1 MASVGNA
8 DRVTTPQDLDDRFR
22 ETLGALPEP
31 ERRRDPGRPVRPG
44 AALTGHQLLALFDAQ
59 VTSRQLDLAARWLRS
74 FDEGFYTIGS
84 AGHEANAAV
93 AAALRP
99 TDPALLHYR
108 SGAFYCLRAAQ
119 AADAFPGGDA
129 GEGGDLAAVTGH
141 PDPDGDDHP
150 PAGGPY
156 GASPP
161 DDAPDDGHPALDD
174 APLPVGAHHT
184 GPPAAGPDAGAPDA
198 AGPSDAVTAPPG
210 SPGTGGPP
218 TEVPDAPA
226 APPGTS
232 AAADL
237 SPGAPDATGLPDGT
251 VQAGPPAGPVA
262 YRVGSDGTAEPVPRY
277 QPCAPGTVSGR
288 AVTSADSAVDGEP
301 GPAGDPAD
309 AGTVVSTAPR
319 PEPTVADPAGG
330 PDPDPDGWQQAYAE
344 AARDVLRGMV
354 ASTLDPIAGG
364 RHKVFGRADL
374 AVVPTTSTIA
384 SHLPRAV
391 GLGLAVERLRRMD
404 TAGRRDDP
412 DGPARSPWPRD
423 AIVVCSFGDA
433 SVNHASATAAF
444 NTAGWYD
451 HTGLRIPVL
460 FVCEDNG
467 LGISVRSPEGWVE
480 RTLRARPGVRYFTA
494 DGTDPVAVHAVTA
507 EAAGW
512 VRRHRRPAVLHLRT
526 VRLLGHAGADAE
538 QAYRSTAE
546 IAADEARD
554 PVLATARLLVEAGV
568 ATGEELL
575 ARYDE
580 RGWQVRRT
588 AEEVLDEPKL
598 SAVAEVV
605 APLSPRRPSR
615 VAAAVAR
622 AAQRAAGPDAAGRAE
637 AFGGKPPELAGPL
650 TLAQSINAA
659 LADGMLSHPQL
670 AVFGED
676 VAAKGGVYGVTK
688 GLRDRFGAARV
699 FDTLLDETSV
709 LGLGLGAGLAGMLP
723 VPEIQYLAY
732 LHNAEDQLRGEAAT
746 LQFFS
751 QGAFRNP
758 MVVRVPGLAYQ
769 EGFGGHFHNDNSVA
783 VLRDVPGLVVA
794 VPARPDDAGPLLR
807 TCLAAAVVDGT
818 VSVFLEPIALYHTR
832 DLYEPGDGEWLGA
845 YAEPSAWAAGHA
857 PIGRARVYGVGS
869 AEDVT
874 IVTFGNGVRMSL
886 RAASTLADEG
896 IGCRVVDLRW
906 LAPLPV
912 ADLIREASATGR
924 VLVVDET
931 RRSGGVGE
939 GILAALVDAG
949 YVGAARRVA
958 AVDSFVPLGPAAR
971 QVLVSE
977 DAITQGA
984 RTLLAR

>member
-1 MASVGNA
+1 MLI
-8 DRVTTPQDLDDRFR
+8 DVTTPQHLDDRFR
-22 ETLGALPEP
+22 ESLGALPEP
-31 ERRRDPGRPVRPG
+31 ERRRDPAQPVRDG

-59 VTSRQLDLAARWLRS
+59 VTSRQLDLAGRWLRS
-74 FDEGFYTIGS
+74 FGEGFYTIGS

-108 SGAFYCLRAAQ
+108 SGAFYCIRAAR
-119 AADAFPGGDA
+119 AA
-129 GEGGDLAAVTGH
+129 GEF
-141 PDPDGDDHP
+141 
-150 PAGGPY
+150 
-156 GASPP
+156 
-161 DDAPDDGHPALDD
+161 
-174 APLPVGAHHT
+174 
-184 GPPAAGPDAGAPDA
+184 PAAGGDEALPTSGAPEPAGAPDDA
-198 AGPSDAVTAPPG
+198 TSPVSGDEPSDERATRPDPSPVGGAP
-210 SPGTGGPP
+210 TG
-218 TEVPDAPA
+218 
-226 APPGTS
+226 
-232 AAADL
+232 AAAYQV
-237 SPGAPDATGLPDGT
+237 GA
-251 VQAGPPAGPVA
+251 
-262 YRVGSDGTAEPVPRY
+262 DGTAEAVPAPADPVADPTDAD
-277 QPCAPGTVSGR
+277 PAAGGG
-288 AVTSADSAVDGEP
+288 ATS
-301 GPAGDPAD
+301 GDPAFG
-309 AGTVVSTAPR
+309 AVQ
-319 PEPTVADPAGG
+319 
-330 PDPDPDGWQQAYAE
+330 PDAYAV

-354 ASTLDPIAGG
+354 ASTREPLAGG

-391 GLGLAVERLRRMD
+391 GLGLALERLRRVE
-404 TAGRRDDP
+404 TAGRREGADAP
-412 DGPARSPWPRD
+412 PRSPWPRD

-433 SVNHASATAAF
+433 SVNHASATAAL

-467 LGISVRSPEGWVE
+467 LGISVRSPQGWVE
-480 RTLRARPGVRYFTA
+480 RTLRARPGLRWFAA
-494 DGTDPVAVHAVTA
+494 DGADPVETYRVAA
-507 EAAGW
+507 EAAAW

-538 QAYRSTAE
+538 SAYRSAAE

-554 PVLATARLLVEAGV
+554 PLLATARLLVEAGL
-568 ATGEELL
+568 ATGGELL
-575 ARYDE
+575 SRYDE
-580 RGWQVRRT
+580 RGWQIRRI

-598 SAVAEVV
+598 ATAAEVV
-605 APLSPRRPSR
+605 APLAPRRPAR
-615 VAAAVAR
+615 VAAAVAEVAAR
-622 AAQRAAGPDAAGRAE
+622 AGGSAAGARVE

-659 LADGMLSHPQL
+659 LADGLLAHPHM

-688 GLRDRFGAARV
+688 GLREKFGPARV

-709 LGLGLGAGLAGMLP
+709 LGLGLGAGLAGLLP

-746 LQFFS
+746 MQFFS

-783 VLRDVPGLVVA
+783 VLRDVPGLVIA
-794 VPARPDDAGPLLR
+794 VPARPDDAAPLLR
-807 TCLAAAVVDGT
+807 TCLAAAAVDG
-818 VSVFLEPIALYHTR
+818 SVCVVLEPIALYHTR
-832 DLYEPGDGEWLGA
+832 DLYEPGDGEWLGQ
-845 YAEPSAWAAGHA
+845 YAEPGGWAAGHV

-869 AEDVT
+869 AQDVT
-874 IVTFGNGVRMSL
+874 ILTFGNGVRMSL
-886 RAASTLADEG
+886 RAAAVLADEG
-896 IGCRVVDLRW
+896 IGTRVVDLRW

-912 ADLIREASATGR
+912 ADIIREASATGR

-939 GILAALVDAG
+939 GIIAALVDAG

-958 AVDSFVPLGPAAR
+958 GVDSFVPLGPAAR

-977 DAITQGA
+977 EAITQGA